1 MVIEYIEISAL
12 WSAARCAHICT
23 EYSEI
28 FYCGERK
35 NFSSYLLS
43 SHKMCR
49 VAERLVCW

>member
-1 MVIEYIEISAL
+1 MVIEYISRYQHYRAQQDVP
-12 WSAARCAHICT
+12 ICT